1 MSQRFLLNNIQNEL
15 TIQQEQ
21 LDSLVNQQGN
31 FTQPYPSDIV
41 LLNKDLQGINT
52 IQGFSGANV
61 SFSND
66 INLTEHSI
74 NNVLQI
80 NTQSIQD
87 LGSIKNTLN
96 ETLNIEY
103 DGATI
108 QRITMD
114 DTGIRMTA
122 DVLNGNSV
130 LLYNNVGNLLFQNGG
145 QNITNSLGTT
155 TSKNIIL
162 TQAGGGSITFAD
174 GTIQTTAGGGGG
186 GGSMN
191 NPSTAVLDMAGFDIE
206 NVNNIF
212 SQNSS
217 YFNIANLNENGASV
231 NAVLLDNDGVSITTN
246 GTNINPNS
254 LIYDVA
260 GNLSLNGGSQQI
272 NNIQQLNTQVGL
284 YTSINGFT
292 ELNMENDGGNAG
304 GYINN
309 VSQISTLDNNVIYPI
324 MSFVNAGN
332 IDFNGN
338 NLGNTNS
345 LTTNHLS
352 ITENLV
358 FVDDFPNQ
366 QTKPYLNQDIQTLT
380 STDNTITI
388 TQNGT
393 DIHSFNLAGNNFNTP
408 SNQNLDMDGNE
419 ILKVFALGG
428 DNINDL
434 TIENN
439 KDINVYSRQQKIDL
453 RSNQNGYENSTGYT
467 TELLL
472 NNTSC
477 NLNVYDNVASPQ
489 TIAYTA
495 SLDTTGKFNVPTL
508 ELKQGGGGSIKF
520 ADGSIQNTA
529 SGSGGGN
536 FSTPS
541 NQNLDMNTN
550 DILNIGNMLT
560 SNVQY
565 SYIATPN
572 TNNNLE
578 IHTGLLN
585 KFSDGYCGV
594 FLDGAYREIV
604 LNVDT
609 GTNGNGNAN
618 NITYD
623 NFGNLTFSTTR
634 GVASQNITNSSG
646 TTTSKNFQLT
656 QGSGGNIRFQDGT
669 TQNTASTMFNPSIAD
684 LDMDSND
691 ILQVNNINT
700 ININGSAYPPP
711 PVFVGNATENLNMNG
726 FAIQNF
732 GQLVGVSAAISLP
745 NQELIVAG
753 IDNNDQVQSFVGI
766 SNGIGVEFVSK
777 FQTLNQHM
785 NYDNNGDLAF
795 TNGSQNIY
803 NTLGTTTSKSIILTQ
818 GGGGSITFQDGSI
831 QNTAGGSGGGNFST
845 PSNQDLD
852 MNTNDILQVGNI
864 NLSTINQTAYPPP
877 STWVST
883 ATSVLNMDDNDIL
896 NIGNM
901 LTSNVPYSYIATP
914 STNNNLEIYTNIF
927 NKDSDGY
934 CGVFLDGSDRELVFN
949 VDTGTNGN
957 ANKMTYDNDGNLTFS
972 TPRGVAGQNIT
983 NTLGKTTSQSLE
995 LTQGG
1000 NGSIKFQDG
1009 SEMTTAGGNMFNPS
1023 IANLDMDSKEI
1034 QNIKKLNGDNT
1045 ETLVIQNV
1053 DYDINLNVYENTA
1066 LKRQLQLSQL
1076 SGFLVGFDNN
1086 KSINYDLN
1094 GSLTFEGNGDEN
1106 ITNENGITKSQSFVI
1121 TRDGG
1126 GSIKFADGTIQTTAG
1141 GGSGG
1146 GNFSTPSN
1154 QDLDMNTNDILQVGN
1169 INLSTINQTA
1179 YPPPSS
1185 WVSTATS
1192 DLNMSSFDITNVV
1205 NVNGVSY
1212 PPPSSFVGT
1221 ATGDLNMSSFDITNV
1236 SNINTTNINDIQAR
1250 PSNTYWVNE
1259 GVNYLEDVLPNMSV
1273 GDVCY
1278 ISSGSFSKPST
1289 NLVINKTNVGIIAPN
1304 VHPAITEFIYNLI
1317 TIQGTQTR
1325 IANLQFDANVVSTAS
1340 LSRFDDCDFMKNAT
1354 FTPSGYLTINNCE
1367 FVGTGFTLTIPFF
1380 TSASAVLFTNCNF
1393 SGITFVLNN
1402 PSPLQVYFNNCI
1414 GFGASFP
1421 TNATFVGINSKADLS
1436 TTTTTNSLTLTQN
1449 AGGTIKFADGS
1460 IQSTAAGSGGGGNMF
1475 NPSIANLSM
1484 SNFNI
1489 TNVEDIDLTTING
1502 AAYPPPSSFVGTAT
1516 GNLNMSSF
1524 DITNVVNVNGVL
1536 YPPPSSFVGT
1546 ATGNLNMENNNVNNV
1561 NTLGIKTGGDIVFSG
1576 DNSTQT
1582 TAYKNLDIQTLTS
1595 TNNSITITQNGTNV
1609 HSYNIEAVG
1618 SGDGN
1623 FSTPSSV
1630 NLDMD
1635 NNSILQVGN
1644 INLSTINLAP
1654 YPPPSSWVSTAT
1666 SDLNMAGYKINNV
1679 ENVEECGGLTGK
1691 PNIDINVNAI
1701 DINSAIQSVLSVSN
1715 DSGVSM
1721 TTKFQT
1727 TNQQM
1732 FYNNTGDI
1740 TFQNGGQNITNS
1752 LGKTTSKN
1760 FELTQSGGG
1769 SIKFADG
1776 TEMTTAS
1783 GSGGGNF
1790 STPSNQNLD
1799 MNTNDILQVGN
1810 INLSTINSSAYP
1822 PPSSWVSTATG
1833 NLNMD
1838 NYTITGVNNI
1848 TTANFAY
1855 NYITTP
1861 SSSNNLEIHTNF
1873 NNKTS
1878 GYCGIFLDGGAESL
1892 IFNVDTGTSTSGD
1905 ANNMT
1910 YSADGNLTFAT
1921 TRGEGGQNISN
1932 LLGKTTSKSFEL
1944 TQGGGGS
1951 ITFQDGTTQST
1962 AGGGGGGGNMFN
1974 PSIANLD
1981 MGDFRINNVE
1991 YIAECSGLSGKP
2003 NVEININ
2010 APDINGATQS
2020 FLNVSVD
2027 SGVSMTTKFQTL
2039 DQRMFYDNNGDI
2051 TFQNGSQNIKNLIG
2065 KTTSENFE
2073 LTQGSGGNIRFQ
2085 DGTSQSTAA
2094 TMFNPSIANLNMANF
2109 SINNVGGLN
2118 CSADAIINLQGG
2130 VLTNY
2135 AEGKDLNIINEP
2147 AGLGTI
2153 ASQII
2158 IDNLSDIGNINI
2170 WQSGYDIWTNDTTTN
2185 NNIQISSLDK
2195 VMIRNSRGYG
2205 IHLMDAVNTII
2216 QENIYKSDLLL
2227 QNGTIVS
2234 TAIKNFGGVLDTTI
2248 LNLSNDGTLNLTT
2261 TKSSGTEL
2269 NINGGV
2275 FQLNGG
2281 YIKNQTDAKDLL
2293 IQNNTISTIQRSD
2306 LVIENLNNI
2315 GNINIWQNDN
2325 NIWSNDTTDNNN
2337 IQISSI
2343 DKVVVQNTKGQGIH
2357 LLDAV
2362 DTTGQINTYKS
2373 DLLLQNGTIVLT
2385 SIKAQPS
2392 TSIRTATLTLDS
2404 ETLELTTNTNFP
2416 VIKNLLGIIY
2426 SRDFILTQGENGGIT
2441 FADGTIQ
2448 TTAPTNTY
2456 GWNIFEKTA
2465 FDDGS
2470 SLADWLIFG
2479 GSVRQNL
2486 YRNITYLPIYYPLES
2501 QYLPAGRYKIEVNLK
2516 YQIMTNQAST
2526 TFVELVY
2533 QYTDNVGIVMNVPF
2547 TSYFFIPQG
2556 MIGHYGTHTYFNY
2569 WDIIDTSPASYVNR
2583 KLYADIY
2590 NDAGNSSTI
2599 ELSLENGSMI
2609 AVSYLQAFL
2618 NS

>member
-1 MSQRFLLNNIQNEL
+1 
-15 TIQQEQ
+15 
-21 LDSLVNQQGN
+21 
-31 FTQPYPSDIV
+31 
-41 LLNKDLQGINT
+41 
-52 IQGFSGANV
+52 
-61 SFSND
+61 
-66 INLTEHSI
+66 
-74 NNVLQI
+74 
-80 NTQSIQD
+80 
-87 LGSIKNTLN
+87 
-96 ETLNIEY
+96 
-103 DGATI
+103 
-108 QRITMD
+108 
-114 DTGIRMTA
+114 
-122 DVLNGNSV
+122 
-130 LLYNNVGNLLFQNGG
+130 
-145 QNITNSLGTT
+145 
-155 TSKNIIL
+155 
-162 TQAGGGSITFAD
+162 
-174 GTIQTTAGGGGG
+174 
-186 GGSMN
+186 
-191 NPSTAVLDMAGFDIE
+191 
-206 NVNNIF
+206 
-212 SQNSS
+212 
-217 YFNIANLNENGASV
+217 
-231 NAVLLDNDGVSITTN
+231 
-246 GTNINPNS
+246 
-254 LIYDVA
+254 VA
-260 GNLSLNGGSQQI
+260 
-272 NNIQQLNTQVGL
+272 
-284 YTSINGFT
+284 
-292 ELNMENDGGNAG
+292 
-304 GYINN
+304 
-309 VSQISTLDNNVIYPI
+309 QISTLANNVIYPV
-324 MSFVNAGN
+324 MSFSSAGY

-338 NLGNTNS
+338 NLGNANS
-345 LTTNHLS
+345 LTTN
-352 ITENLV
+352 NLNLTSGLT
-358 FVDDFPNQ
+358 FSTTDYQNP
-366 QTKPYLNQDIQTLT
+366 QTFPYLNQDIQTLT
-380 STDNTITI
+380 STDNTIAI

-393 DIHSFNLAGNNFNTP
+393 DTHSFNLSGNNFSTP
-408 SNQNLDMDGNE
+408 SNQNLDMNSNE

-428 DNINDL
+428 DNINEL

-439 KDINVYSRQQKIDL
+439 QDINVYSRQQKIDL

-477 NLNVYDNVASPQ
+477 NLNVYDNVALPQ
-489 TIAYTA
+489 TIAYSA
-495 SLDTTGKFNVPTL
+495 SLDTTGKFNVPSL
-508 ELKQGGGGSIKF
+508 VLKQGGGGSIKF
-520 ADGSIQNTA
+520 QDGTEMNTA
-529 SGSGGGN
+529 GGSGGGN

-541 NQNLDMNTN
+541 DQNLDMNTN
-550 DILNIGNMLT
+550 DILNIGNMQT
-560 SNVQY
+560 SNVPY

-578 IHTGLLN
+578 IHTN
-585 KFSDGYCGV
+585 INTKSTDGYCGV
-594 FLDGAYREIV
+594 FLDGAYRELV

-609 GTNGNGNAN
+609 GTNGNAN
-618 NITYD
+618 KMTYD
-623 NFGNLTFSTTR
+623 NFGNLTLSTLR
-634 GVASQNITNSSG
+634 GVASQNITNEAG

-656 QGSGGNIRFQDGT
+656 ATGGGSITFQDGT

-700 ININGSAYPPP
+700 ININGTSYPPA

-732 GQLVGVSAAISLP
+732 GQLVGLSAAISLP

-753 IDNNDQVQSFVGI
+753 IDNNDQIQSFVGI

-785 NYDNNGDLAF
+785 NYDNNGDLLF
-795 TNGSQNIY
+795 SNGGQNIY
-803 NTLGTTTSKSIILTQ
+803 NTIGTTTSKSIILTQ
-818 GGGGSITFQDGSI
+818 GSGGSITFQDGSI
-831 QNTAGGSGGGNFST
+831 QNTASGSGGGNFST
-845 PSNQDLD
+845 PSNQNLD

-864 NLSTINQTAYPPP
+864 NLTTINSSAYPPA

-883 ATSVLNMDDNDIL
+883 ATSDLNMDNNSIT
-896 NIGNM
+896 NIDNM

-914 STNNNLEIYTNIF
+914 NTNNNLEIHTNI
-927 NKDSDGY
+927 NTKSTDGY
-934 CGVFLDGSDRELVFN
+934 CGVFLDGSVRELVFN

-983 NTLGKTTSQSLE
+983 NTLGTTTSKSVV

-1000 NGSIKFQDG
+1000 GGSIKFQDG
-1009 SEMTTAGGNMFNPS
+1009 TEQSTIGGNMFNPS

-1053 DYDINLNVYENTA
+1053 NYDINLNVYENTA

-1154 QDLDMNTNDILQVGN
+1154 QNLDMNTNDILQVGN

-1185 WVSTATS
+1185 FVGTATGN
-1192 DLNMSSFDITNVV
+1192 LNMNNNSITNVI

-1212 PPPSSFVGT
+1212 PPPSSFVPI
-1221 ATGDLNMSSFDITNV
+1221 ATENLNMSSFDITNV

-1259 GVNYLEDVLPNMSV
+1259 GVNYLEDVLPLMSS

-1278 ISSGSFSKPST
+1278 ISSGSFSKPSS
-1289 NLVINKTNVGIIAPN
+1289 NLVINKTNVGIVAPN

-1325 IANLQFDANVVSTAS
+1325 ISNLQFDANVISTAS
-1340 LSRFDDCDFMKNAT
+1340 SSRFDDCDFMKNAT

-1502 AAYPPPSSFVGTAT
+1502 AAYPPPSSWVSTATSDLNMNTHSITNLVNVNGVAYPAPSTFVGTAT
-1516 GNLNMSSF
+1516 GNLNM
-1524 DITNVVNVNGVL
+1524 
-1536 YPPPSSFVGT
+1536 
-1546 ATGNLNMENNNVNNV
+1546 ANNNINNV
-1561 NTLGIKTGGDIVFSG
+1561 NTLGIKSGGDIVFATDS
-1576 DNSTQT
+1576 SIQT
-1582 TAYKNLDIQTLTS
+1582 TAYQNLDIQTLTS
-1595 TNNSITITQNGTNV
+1595 TNSSITITQNGSNV

-1618 SGDGN
+1618 GGGSGN
-1623 FSTPSSV
+1623 FSTPSAV

-1635 NNSILQVGN
+1635 TNNILQVGN

-1654 YPPPSSWVSTAT
+1654 YPPPSTWVNEAT
-1666 SDLNMAGYKINNV
+1666 TDLDMKGYRINNAQYIADC
-1679 ENVEECGGLTGK
+1679 NGLSGR
-1691 PNIDINVNAI
+1691 PNIEININAP
-1701 DINSAIQSVLSVSN
+1701 DINSATQAFLNVSVN
-1715 DSGVSM
+1715 NGVSM
-1721 TTKFQT
+1721 CTEFQT
-1727 TNQQM
+1727 LDQRM
-1732 FYNNTGDI
+1732 FYDNNGDI
-1740 TFQNGGQNITNS
+1740 TFQNGGQNISNL
-1752 LGKTTSKN
+1752 LGTTTSKN
-1760 FELTQSGGG
+1760 LVLTQGSGG
-1769 SIKFADG
+1769 SITFQDG
-1776 TEMTTAS
+1776 TEMTTAG
-1783 GSGGGNF
+1783 GSSGGNF
-1790 STPSNQNLD
+1790 STPSAVDLD
-1799 MNTNDILQVGN
+1799 MDTHNILQVGN

-1822 PPSSWVSTATG
+1822 PASSWVGTATT
-1833 NLNMD
+1833 NLDMD
-1838 NYTITGVNNI
+1838 NFAITRVNNM
-1848 TTANFAY
+1848 TTSNTAY
-1855 NYITTP
+1855 NYIATP
-1861 SSSNNLEIHTNF
+1861 SATNNLEIHTNI
-1873 NNKTS
+1873 NNKTG
-1878 GYCGIFLDGGAESL
+1878 GYCGIFLDAGLRSL

-1921 TRGEGGQNISN
+1921 TRGEGGQNITNS
-1932 LLGKTTSKSFEL
+1932 LGKTTSKNFEL

-1951 ITFQDGTTQST
+1951 ITFQDGSIQST
-1962 AGGGGGGGNMFN
+1962 ASGGGGGGNMNN
-1974 PSIANLD
+1974 PSTANLD
-1981 MGDFRINNVE
+1981 
-1991 YIAECSGLSGKP
+1991 
-2003 NVEININ
+2003 
-2010 APDINGATQS
+2010 
-2020 FLNVSVD
+2020 
-2027 SGVSMTTKFQTL
+2027 
-2039 DQRMFYDNNGDI
+2039 
-2051 TFQNGSQNIKNLIG
+2051 
-2065 KTTSENFE
+2065 
-2073 LTQGSGGNIRFQ
+2073 
-2085 DGTSQSTAA
+2085 
-2094 TMFNPSIANLNMANF
+2094 MANF

-2147 AGLGTI
+2147 AGLGSI
-2153 ASQII
+2153 ASQIV

-2170 WQSGYDIWTNDTTTN
+2170 WQSGYDIFTNDTTTN

-2195 VMIRNSRGYG
+2195 VMVRNTRGYG
-2205 IHLMDAVNTII
+2205 IHLMDAVNTIV
-2216 QENIYKSDLLL
+2216 QENRYKSDLLL
-2227 QNGTIVS
+2227 QNGSIVS
-2234 TAIKNFGGVLDTTI
+2234 TAIENFGGVLDSTI
-2248 LNLSNDGTLNLTT
+2248 LNLSNNGTLNLTT
-2261 TKSSGTEL
+2261 TKLSGTEF

-2281 YIKNQTDAKDLL
+2281 YINNQTIAKNLL
-2293 IQNNTISTIQRSD
+2293 IQNYTNDNNVRSD
-2306 LVIENLNNI
+2306 LVIVNQDNL
-2315 GNINIWQNDN
+2315 GNINIWQNAGDN
-2325 NIWSNDTTDNNN
+2325 LIWTTDTTTNNN

-2343 DKVVVQNTKGQGIH
+2343 DKVVVQNTRGEGIH

-2362 DTTGQINTYKS
+2362 DTIVQENTHKS
-2373 DLLLQNGTIVLT
+2373 DLLLKDGTIVLT
-2385 SIKAQPS
+2385 AIKAQYI
-2392 TSIRTATLTLDS
+2392 TEIRTATLTLDS

-2441 FADGTIQ
+2441 FSDGSIQ
-2448 TTAPTNTY
+2448 ITKALNTNITSTENTLVITPSNLTTAPTYNVYNPY
-2456 GWNIFEKTA
+2456 GWNIWTYTA
-2465 FDDGS
+2465 YNDGS
-2470 SLADWLIFG
+2470 SLQDWYVFG
-2479 GSVRQNL
+2479 GGENSAVSIFRQVGGVNYVGINYPQESQNL
-2486 YRNITYLPIYYPLES
+2486 TG
-2501 QYLPAGRYKIEVNLK
+2501 GRYKFEITLN
-2516 YQIMTNQAST
+2516 YTIQTNSAST
-2526 TFVELVY
+2526 TFVDLVY
-2533 QYTDNVGIVMNVPF
+2533 GWNNDDFNDNNF
-2547 TSYFFIPQG
+2547 RSYFFIPQG
-2556 MIGHYGTHTYFNY
+2556 MNGHKGTHTFFAYFN
-2569 WDIIDTSPASYVNR
+2569 ITDTSPSAYVNR
-2583 KLYADIY
+2583 KLSGLIW
-2590 NDAGNSSTI
+2590 NDAGNNSTI
-2599 ELSLENGSMI
+2599 ELTLEFGSMVS
-2609 AVSYLQAFL
+2609 VSYLQAFQ
-2618 NS
+2618 